1 MKLSQLSELR
11 AVFFDLDGTLV
22 DSAIDIYYAMN
33 AALTDL
39 GWPLVTETQVRLWVG
54 RGASQLAH
62 CVVKHQQVEVDPKN
76 QHRLLESFL
85 AHYQKH
91 VCIDSKPYAGVT
103 EFIKACQARKLHLA
117 CITNKPYQPAYDLL
131 QTLRLLSPFELLL
144 GGDSVTHKKPHPMSL
159 FHALNYFE
167 LKPHQAIMI
176 GDSSNDIEAAHAAGM
191 QCFALSYGY
200 NHGQPIAA
208 SNPDLVLD
216 SLLQLL

>member
-91 VCIDSKPYAGVT
+91 FCSVSKPYAGVT
-103 EFIKACQARKLHLA
+103 DFIKACPARKLHLA
-117 CITNKPYQPAYDLL
+117 WITN
-131 QTLRLLSPFELLL
+131 
-144 GGDSVTHKKPHPMSL
+144 
-159 FHALNYFE
+159 
-167 LKPHQAIMI
+167 
-176 GDSSNDIEAAHAAGM
+176 
-191 QCFALSYGY
+191 
-200 NHGQPIAA
+200 
-208 SNPDLVLD
+208 
-216 SLLQLL
+216 